1 MGQWHAHVVR
11 PKFATSV
18 FRIGK
23 QGTLSGFIATDV
35 TNVTSVMK
43 LL

>member
-23 QGTLSGFIATDV
+23 QGTLSGFIAQM
-35 TNVTSVMK
+35 SQMLH